1 MSASNAGWAEP
12 SRGIMAACAA
22 EGCRRMRSV
31 LCELWATPMTET
43 MPRDMSNSGR
53 FSARPVAVGFAIAA
67 GAVAAGTA
75 ALWFHYGTEVFY
87 ETLVAGFNACF

>member
-1 MSASNAGWAEP
+1 
-12 SRGIMAACAA
+12 
-22 EGCRRMRSV
+22 
-31 LCELWATPMTET
+31 MTET
-43 MPRDMSNSGR
+43 IPRDISHGGR
-53 FSARPVAVGFAIAA
+53 FSARPVAMGLAIGA

>member
-1 MSASNAGWAEP
+1 
-12 SRGIMAACAA
+12 MATCAA
-22 EGCRRMRSV
+22 KGCRRMRSA
-31 LCELWATPMTET
+31 LCEKWATPMTET
-43 MPRDMSNSGR
+43 IPRDISHGGR
-53 FSARPVAVGFAIAA
+53 FSARPVAMGLAIGA